1 MTQLTVV
8 GVGSPT
14 ENQGSVWLGWSVIP
28 GAAPS
33 RDHRHL
39 ITWLGILQLMSVSG
53 PGPGPS
59 CSSSQD
65 PSQESENPPPNTSL
79 SYELRVIIWN
89 MEDVVLDDVNRLTG
103 EMSSDIYEK
112 R

>member
-1 MTQLTVV
+1 MPSAVAGVV
-8 GVGSPT
+8 SDT
-14 ENQGSVWLGWSVIP
+14 W
-28 GAAPS
+28 AAPS
-33 RDHRHL
+33 RDYGHL
-39 ITWLGILQLMSVSG
+39 ITWLGILQLLSVSG
-53 PGPGPS
+53 PDPGTS

-89 MEDVVLDDVNRLTG
+89 MEDIVLDDMNPLTG
-103 EMSSDIYEK
+103 EMSSDIYVK